1 VTLPGSKGLY
11 ESFKSGWEEKENI
24 ACGNQTDKKCF
35 TCCIEVHHGALGV
48 VQLEVGQYDRWC

>member
-1 VTLPGSKGLY
+1 MSVSNLGGK
-11 ESFKSGWEEKENI
+11 KKENI

-35 TCCIEVHHGALGV
+35 TCCIEIHHGALGV